1 MGCYKNNI
9 KLKLK
14 ENINPSKVIRNNI
27 DILETIKKQDKGIK
41 PNLSQDLAVS
51 RKNTNAYKC

>member
-27 DILETIKKQDKGIK
+27 DILDTIKKQDKGIYRTE
-41 PNLSQDLAVS
+41 PEPRFSI
-51 RKNTNAYKC
+51 

>member
-27 DILETIKKQDKGIK
+27 DILETIKKQDKGIE

-51 RKNTNAYKC
+51 RKNTSAYKR